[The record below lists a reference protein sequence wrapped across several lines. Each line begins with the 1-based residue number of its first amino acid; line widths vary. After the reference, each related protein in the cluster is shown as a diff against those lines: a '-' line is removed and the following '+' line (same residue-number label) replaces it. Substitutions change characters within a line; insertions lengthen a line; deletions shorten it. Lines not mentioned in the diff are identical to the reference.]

1 MEHSA
6 LPTTQRQTPTILTHG
21 TRNVLRPSEKRPL
34 AVVGRRLFV
43 CLLTQKPKDLKG
55 NAKGRG
61 EKYAQPP
68 KAAPKSKAEKEQ
80 ERLEKKERDRQKAA
94 ALEEA
99 RLGHAVASIS
109 FRHIRL
115 GLP

>member
-1 MEHSA
+1 MCTA
-6 LPTTQRQTPTILTHG
+6 KLKRLQRYWPRFG
-21 TRNVLRPSEKRPL
+21 
-34 AVVGRRLFV
+34 LFS
-43 CLLTQKPKDLKG
+43 QKPKDLKG

-80 ERLEKKERDRQKAA
+80 ERLEKKERDRLKAA

-99 RLGHAVASIS
+99 RRGHAINASIA

-115 GLP
+115 GLL

>member
-1 MEHSA
+1 MCSA
-6 LPTTQRQTPTILTHG
+6 
-21 TRNVLRPSEKRPL
+21 KRKA
-34 AVVGRRLFV
+34 AVSGSGPPFV
-43 CLLTQKPKDLKG
+43 CLFSQKPKDLKG

-80 ERLEKKERDRQKAA
+80 ERLEKKERDRLKAA

-99 RLGHAVASIS
+99 RLGHALASIA